1 MMTSKRR
8 KKEKGKSRYDL
19 VVLFT
24 DVTWN
29 SENESL
35 ATSEAGQP
43 RGDCPYK
50 IYIVVVGA
58 VQQGAAL
65 DFCYY
70 RKSA

>member
-1 MMTSKRR
+1 
-8 KKEKGKSRYDL
+8 L